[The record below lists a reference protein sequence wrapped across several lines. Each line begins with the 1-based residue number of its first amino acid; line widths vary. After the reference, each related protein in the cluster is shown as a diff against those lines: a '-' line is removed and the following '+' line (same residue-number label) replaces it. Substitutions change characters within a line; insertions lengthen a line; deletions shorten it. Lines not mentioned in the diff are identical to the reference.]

1 MELEHNTF
9 LRDRYRILEQLGK
22 GGMGAVYLAQDTV
35 LQTNVA
41 VKINQNPR
49 IEGRDQ
55 FLHEARLLA
64 SLRHPNLPRV
74 IDYFVIE
81 QSQYLVMD
89 YVPGDDL
96 GSIVIRDGIQPVEK
110 VVTWARQLG
119 NALQYLH
126 SQNPP
131 VVHRDIKPANIKI
144 TPRGEV
150 MLVDFGIAKSVDIS
164 QETSTGAR
172 GLTPGYSPPEQYGAA
187 RTGPYSDQYGLAATI
202 YNLLTAKKPVDSVER
217 LLGQAVLIPISQLNR
232 SVPEDVQK
240 TLEKALSVKPEER
253 FSSVAEFVDALG
265 ATGAASGD
273 ATQISPVKTFQSS
286 SQVIPPP
293 ISNAS
298 TRVGTAPPPPPPP
311 PISTPLAEGKKP
323 NRMIWIIAAGLLAV
337 IAIVVIGGIFIYNNF
352 IDNNRTPTAIVA
364 IIATQ
369 TIPVLPSNTLASTET
384 TLPQFTETAT
394 IPPTVTST
402 FTPEPSL
409 TATPALESIGRGGLV
424 AYVSNEG
431 DGQTFQIWTMRVYL
445 DLEGKLVA
453 GDKTQITFN
462 PGNKD
467 YPSWSPDGTRILY
480 SADSGDSTNK
490 MDLWSMD
497 PDGQNQTNIITYP
510 GDDTDAVWSPDGQWI
525 AFSTDNRAD
534 GILQLMIVKPDGS
547 GIRRLS
553 TDKQEFSPEW
563 SPRMDK
569 LVYVLSANNAR
580 YLWIRDPKNDFVD
593 TEQNLMFG
601 RLKYFDDPAWSP
613 NAEWISYTKVEGRTN
628 DIYLARVA
636 AFGLELKRL
645 TNTTFDSY
653 PAWSS
658 DSQWILFTSNRDGN
672 HEIYIMDILG
682 TQQTNLTMTTNAEE
696 MHSSWQIK

>member
-1 MELEHNTF
+1 
-9 LRDRYRILEQLGK
+9 
-22 GGMGAVYLAQDTV
+22 
-35 LQTNVA
+35 
-41 VKINQNPR
+41 
-49 IEGRDQ
+49 
-55 FLHEARLLA
+55 
-64 SLRHPNLPRV
+64 
-74 IDYFVIE
+74 
-81 QSQYLVMD
+81 
-89 YVPGDDL
+89 
-96 GSIVIRDGIQPVEK
+96 
-110 VVTWARQLG
+110 
-119 NALQYLH
+119 
-126 SQNPP
+126 
-131 VVHRDIKPANIKI
+131 
-144 TPRGEV
+144 

-202 YNLLTAKKPVDSVER
+202 YNLLTGKKPVDSVER
-217 LLGQAVLIPISQLNR
+217 LLGQAVLIPISQLNP
-232 SVPEDVQK
+232 SVPEEVQR

-265 ATGAASGD
+265 TTSSAQGD
-273 ATQISPVKTFQSS
+273 ATQIRPVKTIQTSG
-286 SQVIPPP
+286 QVAPPP
-293 ISNAS
+293 ISSSA

-311 PISTPLAEGKKP
+311 ISTPQSAGKKP
-323 NRMIWIIAAGLLAV
+323 NRMVWIIAAGLLAL
-337 IAIVVIGGIFIYNNF
+337 IAIVVIGGIFIYNNLF
-352 IDNNRTPTAIVA
+352 ANPRTPTAVVA
-364 IIATQ
+364 VMATQ
-369 TIPVLPSNTLASTET
+369 TLPVLASNTTAPTET
-384 TLPQFTETAT
+384 PLPEPTETAT
-394 IPPTVTST
+394 IAPTATST

-424 AYVSNEG
+424 AYVSNES
-431 DGQTFQIWTMRVYL
+431 DGKTFQVWTMRVYL
-445 DLEGKLVA
+445 DLDGNLVA

-462 PGNKD
+462 PGDKD

-480 SADSGDSTNK
+480 SADSGDPTNK

-497 PDGQNQTNIITYP
+497 PDGKNQTNIITYP
-510 GDDTDAVWSPDGQWI
+510 GNDTDAVWSPDGQWI
-525 AFSTDNRAD
+525 AFTTDNRAD

-553 TDKQEFSPEW
+553 SDKQEFSPEF

-613 NAEWISYTKVEGRTN
+613 NGEWIAYTKIEGRTN

-645 TNTTFDSY
+645 TNTTFDYY

-672 HEIYIMDILG
+672 QEIYIMDILG
-682 TQQTNLTMTTNAEE
+682 TQQTDLTMTSNAEE
-696 MHSSWQIK
+696 MHPSWQIK